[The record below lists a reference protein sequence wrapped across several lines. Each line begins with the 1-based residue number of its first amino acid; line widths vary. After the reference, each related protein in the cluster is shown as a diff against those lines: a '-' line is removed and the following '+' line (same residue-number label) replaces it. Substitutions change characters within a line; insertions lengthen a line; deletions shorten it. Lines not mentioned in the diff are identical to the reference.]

1 MHTMR
6 GSHVRSI
13 KRLAFH
19 KVPKPSARSTNPNQ
33 AVSPRLSLSLLNP
46 RVLLCTSATRSECVK
61 IGVMRHSFR
70 SQKLQGLSKAFSS
83 RRTGQ
88 STIVHNTDMNHT
100 KQLLYRRVVW
110 RFVEAAARTPSKL
123 TVHGKQ
129 TCSSCVSAGG
139 GGGGVGL
146 KATDGRHGRRV
157 APFSNSNAAS
167 WVFADL
173 GLKSFWV

>member
-1 MHTMR
+1 MLL
-6 GSHVRSI
+6 RSI

-19 KVPKPSARSTNPNQ
+19 KVPKPLARSTDTNQ

-70 SQKLQGLSKAFSS
+70 SQKLQGLSTVFSS
-83 RRTGQ
+83 KRTRQ
-88 STIVHNTDMNHT
+88 SILVHNSDLNPT
-100 KQLLYRRVVW
+100 KQLLYRGESLGV
-110 RFVEAAARTPSKL
+110 RFVEATARTPSKL

-139 GGGGVGL
+139 SGVGL
-146 KATDGRHGRRV
+146 KATDG
-157 APFSNSNAAS
+157 AADALLHS
-167 WVFADL
+167 QIQTLQVGYSQIWV
-173 GLKSFWV
+173 